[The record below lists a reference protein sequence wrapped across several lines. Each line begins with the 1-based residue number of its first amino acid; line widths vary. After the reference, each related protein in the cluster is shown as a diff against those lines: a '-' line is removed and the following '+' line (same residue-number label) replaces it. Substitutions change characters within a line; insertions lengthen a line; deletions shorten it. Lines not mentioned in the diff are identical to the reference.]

1 MAKKIPAM
9 SDSKIRSLRHKL
21 VNEVPTKATHFVGL
35 VDGLALICKPP
46 MLDEEGKPKTKFGS
60 RSWCLFYRIEGQK
73 NPNQPKTK
81 GLGGYPSTSTAEAVR
96 KAQEWRSLLSQ
107 GIDPREEEQE
117 KARQLKRKQKYQIPF
132 SVAAQNWCDFQI
144 ARPNVSAPDYQK
156 KFNAV
161 QKHMFPILGK
171 RPIGDIEYE
180 EGLKALRTIWEE
192 KPPTAWKI
200 QGAMKQIFDRAGLK
214 DELNIFQWKDNLA
227 NDLPHIDEIHTTK
240 NQPALDYNEMY
251 WFVQKLMQV
260 ESVGAKALLLHILT
274 VGRDETICLAE
285 WNQFDFKKKV
295 WNRPAEIMK
304 GVRIKGHTV
313 KQPHTQPLADWTV
326 DWLQSIKGKG
336 LAGGSIS
343 EEGLIFR
350 AAKGG
355 RIYDPHLSDLIPQLG
370 YRRDEVTP
378 HGFRSSFKDWCLEQ
392 SNYPELVTEKCLAH
406 KIGDEVRNSY
416 ARTEFIDKRRPVMEQ
431 WCNWCFTEPRKE
443 DEEKIVSINEKR
455 AGR

>member
-1 MAKKIPAM
+1 MANRYIPPM
-9 SDSKIRSLRHKL
+9 SDSKIRSLRHKT
-21 VNEVPTKATHFVGL
+21 VNGVDKSDMHFTGL
-35 VDGLALICKPP
+35 VDGLALKCNVPKK
-46 MLDEEGKPKTKFGS
+46 DKEGNPLAKIGS
-60 RSWCLFYRIEGQK
+60 RSWVLHYSINGK
-73 NPNQPKTK
+73 ATTK
-81 GLGGYPSTSTAEAVR
+81 GFGAYPSNSSAEAVR
-96 KAQEWRSLLSQ
+96 KAQEWRSLLAQ
-107 GIDPREEEQE
+107 GIDPREEERNR
-117 KARQLKRKQKYQIPF
+117 KKQLELSQKFKTPF

-171 RPIGDIEYE
+171 RPIGEIEYE

-285 WNQFDFKKKV
+285 WNQFDFKKKQ

-304 GVRIKGHTV
+304 GVRIKGITV

-326 DWLQSIKGKG
+326 DWLQSIKDQK

-378 HGFRSSFKDWCLEQ
+378 HGFRSSFKNWCIEQ
-392 SNYPELVTEKCLAH
+392 SNYPELVTEKCMAH

-431 WCNWCFTEPRKE
+431 WCNWCFTEPVKEKDNVRNISEARK
-443 DEEKIVSINEKR
+443 
-455 AGR
+455 